1 MNVSKFGRWVYW
13 NLNMVTLV
21 LGVVLMVIVTV
32 LPYLV
37 FGHGDPMVFVMSAVW
52 GVGAG
57 MFGAGAFH
65 TLYAEQYENKVRV
78 TGEQGDLRKQLDEV
92 SSKHS
97 QSVYALECAKA
108 ELATARKERDV
119 LLATTAHLTDELKKR
134 VGTRSHASRGEK
146 NRGVKGQSAQRTQSA
161 VR

>member
-21 LGVVLMVIVTV
+21 LGIVVMVIVTV

-37 FGHGDPMVFVMSAVW
+37 FGGGDPMLLAMCAVW

-57 MFGAGAFH
+57 AFGAGAFN
-65 TLYAEQYENKVRV
+65 TLYADQYESKVRAA
-78 TGEQGDLRKQLDEV
+78 GKEGDLRKQLDEI

-108 ELATARKERDV
+108 ELATARKENAA
-119 LLATTAHLTDELKKR
+119 LAATTAHLTDELKKCAKKKS
-134 VGTRSHASRGEK
+134 VASKSRK
-146 NRGVKGQSAQRTQSA
+146 
-161 VR
+161 